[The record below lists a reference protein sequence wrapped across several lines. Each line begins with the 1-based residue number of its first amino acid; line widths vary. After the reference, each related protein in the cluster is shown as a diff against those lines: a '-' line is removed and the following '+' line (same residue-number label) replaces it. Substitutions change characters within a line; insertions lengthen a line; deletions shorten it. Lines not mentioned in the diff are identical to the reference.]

1 MLSGVAFGAD
11 GGVALGVGGS
21 GNGMRITLKCR
32 PRHPHRPNVFRDDAS
47 SRGSDRAVGRNNQR
61 ALRRMTIFTILS
73 ACPTIVAPGIRAA
86 LISLR

>member
-32 PRHPHRPNVFRDDAS
+32 PRHSHRPNVFREIQRLSQSAS
-47 SRGSDRAVGRNNQR
+47 RPMNVATPLPTSEMTENT
-61 ALRRMTIFTILS
+61 RRSI
-73 ACPTIVAPGIRAA
+73 AA
-86 LISLR
+86 